1 MKQNVSLLDFAL
13 AAFIAGALLALLDA
27 WVVARHGSPLGWAMR
42 SSMSV
47 SFAGLFAFVRAQARS
62 TRKVQTAAEPARAA
76 ALTFAPEPSLAVL
89 YVVRDSRFA
98 HRAGFDIEIGGSL
111 RAQTRGRTFVR
122 LLLEPGRHYV
132 ASRHPLSGARTEYT
146 LDCAAGQV
154 IYLQQDLGWG
164 WSQPRQQLRLLDT
177 ADAQARIARCRMLQI
192 LAPAQQRATA

>member
-1 MKQNVSLLDFAL
+1 MKQNVSILDFAL
-13 AAFIAGALLALLDA
+13 AAFVAGALLALLDA
-27 WVVARHGSPLGWAMR
+27 WVVSRHGSPLGWAMR
-42 SSMSV
+42 TSMAL

-62 TRKVQTAAEPARAA
+62 TLKVQTATDETRAA

-98 HRAGFDIEIGGSL
+98 FRAGFDVEIGAAL

-122 LLLEPGRHYV
+122 LLLEPGRHRV

-146 LDCAAGQV
+146 LDSGAGQV

-164 WSQPRQQLRLLDT
+164 WSQPRQQLRLLEA
-177 ADAQARIARCRMLQI
+177 ADAQARIAQCRMLQPI
-192 LAPAQQRATA
+192 AAAQTRAA